1 MRYHSLA
8 YVILSKITCVFE
20 MIVDTE
26 EHAVTPQKTVI
37 SVFISVSDSY
47 LKEQSCST
55 LLTALFGVWMSF

>member
-1 MRYHSLA
+1 MRDHSLA

-37 SVFISVSDSY
+37 SVFISVSDSD
-47 LKEQSCST
+47 
-55 LLTALFGVWMSF
+55 LTE